1 MENNSVTAYFLN
13 PVVSELIARKKPVKV
28 ENGKQL
34 RKGQMVLFGP
44 VMRRELMKNIV
55 MTGEVSTIKI
65 KGILG

>member
-44 VMRRELMKNIV
+44 VMRRELMKNIA